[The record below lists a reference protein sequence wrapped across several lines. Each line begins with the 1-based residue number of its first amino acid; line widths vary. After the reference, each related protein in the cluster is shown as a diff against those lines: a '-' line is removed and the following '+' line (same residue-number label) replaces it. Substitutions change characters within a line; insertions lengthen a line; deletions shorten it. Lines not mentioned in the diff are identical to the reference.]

1 MWPCS
6 SVQKRPSWGR
16 EQARESRGSFD
27 GVDPVRPE
35 DIAVLVALAPRR
47 AWADSEEQLLDVL
60 PHHDYQMSLQRLH
73 GARLCLPT
81 TRQVARRAMVKLLI
95 HGVPYLFP
103 GRLGELAWGT
113 PTAWTQPQ
121 LRRQMGLAPVDPE
134 QAVVWPVDFPGD
146 SSEGI
151 VGRSLEPLAP
161 WVPDLARLD
170 RAFAILMGLTECMRV
185 GRAREREW
193 ASQWLE
199 DFAED
204 RAA

>member
-1 MWPCS
+1 M
-6 SVQKRPSWGR
+6 
-16 EQARESRGSFD
+16 
-27 GVDPVRPE
+27 
-35 DIAVLVALAPRR
+35 
-47 AWADSEEQLLDVL
+47 
-60 PHHDYQMSLQRLH
+60 
-73 GARLCLPT
+73 
-81 TRQVARRAMVKLLI
+81 
-95 HGVPYLFP
+95 
-103 GRLGELAWGT
+103 
-113 PTAWTQPQ
+113 
-121 LRRQMGLAPVDPE
+121 
-134 QAVVWPVDFPGD
+134 WPVDFPGD